1 MKLAVNYSCYA
12 NLSWH
17 DDAGG
22 EGGHDAAPAH
32 GHESLADP
40 SHDGLKLA
48 LRAIWAHRAQFGS
61 AVGCVRVSRL

>member
-48 LRAIWAHRAQFGS
+48 LRAIWAVLS
-61 AVGCVRVSRL
+61 DVSVFHVFDIHPCQ